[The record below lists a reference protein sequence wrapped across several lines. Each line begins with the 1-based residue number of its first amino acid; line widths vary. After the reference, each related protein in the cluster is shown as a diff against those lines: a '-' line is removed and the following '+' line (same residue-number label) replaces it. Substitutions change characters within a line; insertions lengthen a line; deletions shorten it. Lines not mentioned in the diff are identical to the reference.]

1 MSKFNILFKAT
12 LIVTSVSIMTSCAT
26 QQLPI
31 TEKQSVKKIAILSE
45 LDSHMNKIMIDT
57 SIVNKRSVRS
67 NVSLGDINHSIE
79 NDLAQKLWSKG
90 TEVLILQT
98 STTEIMQENKKLLI
112 NQNSYKGAS
121 LVIIVRPIYQ
131 KGEYPLYPAGYGVIE
146 KNTLGIKQ
154 RSLYASIIYE
164 VYSTKDGSRKA
175 YYVAHP
181 ENSEVIKVNR
191 DVAFEQL
198 TEPKILEYKPQLYVL
213 LDQINTHALKNL
225 GLY

>member
-1 MSKFNILFKAT
+1 
-12 LIVTSVSIMTSCAT
+12 MTSCAT

-31 TEKQSVKKIAILSE
+31 PEKQSVKKIAILSE
-45 LDSHMNKIMIDT
+45 LDSHMNMIMLGTTIFNKT
-57 SIVNKRSVRS
+57 SLGS
-67 NVSLGDINHSIE
+67 NLSFGDINHSIE
-79 NDLAQKLWSKG
+79 NDLAQKLWSQG

-131 KGEYPLYPAGYGVIE
+131 KKEYPLYPAGYGVIE

-154 RSLYASIIYE
+154 RLIYASIIYE

-181 ENSEVIKVNR
+181 ENSEVIKLNR
-191 DVAFEQL
+191 DVSFEKL
-198 TEPKILEYKPQLYVL
+198 TESKILEYKPQLYAL
-213 LDQINTHALKNL
+213 LDQINTNALTNL